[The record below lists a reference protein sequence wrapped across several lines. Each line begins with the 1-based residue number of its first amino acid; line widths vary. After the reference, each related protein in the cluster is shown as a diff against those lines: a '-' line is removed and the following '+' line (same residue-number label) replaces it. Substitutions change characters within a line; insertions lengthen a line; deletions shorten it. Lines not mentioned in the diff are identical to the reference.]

1 MQNFNTDDMAHDIGR
16 CIEWI
21 SSIHVLLPG
30 DIVATGTN
38 HGGLHPFMDGDKVEM
53 ECDGLGRLAI
63 DVRDDLKR
71 TWARVTR
78 REHVEKKLE
87 GVHTPQLTGKYAK
100 GDGSAAAAPTG
111 ASGERR
117 LTSI

>member
-1 MQNFNTDDMAHDIGR
+1 MQNFNTDDMAHNISR

-30 DIVATGTN
+30 DIIATGTN
-38 HGGLHPFMDGDKVEM
+38 HRGLHPFMDGDKVEM
-53 ECDGLGRLAI
+53 ECDGVGKLAI
-63 DVRDDLKR
+63 KIRDDLKR

-78 REHVEKKLE
+78 LEHAEKKAE

-100 GDGSAAAAPTG
+100 KESADAAAPAG